1 MARSNVRNQD
11 GAFFD
16 AQPHPAARDVFTSFT
31 LLLISP
37 TPRQIDLHSREKYVV
52 SLNCRDMAF
61 LATDLIEL
69 VPLDS
74 DDETHVEVYRQSRNE
89 PEMRATGAYGEC
101 DTRSQTRERIDEG
114 HSTENPSALCAIR
127 AEETVVGWAVTNL
140 HDARAHAAYVGYYVL
155 PDYWSNGYASE
166 AAQLLVSYA
175 FDELNAHRVEAS
187 VQADNPASKR
197 VLEKLGFQQEGT
209 KRDAY
214 YKQGEYKDITL
225 WSLLADEFEE

>member
-1 MARSNVRNQD
+1 VSQR
-11 GAFFD
+11 
-16 AQPHPAARDVFTSFT
+16 PHVSTNAG
-31 LLLISP
+31 
-37 TPRQIDLHSREKYVV
+37 QIDLHNRDEYGV
-52 SLNCRDMAF
+52 SPGFEDMVF

-69 VPLDS
+69 VPLDP
-74 DDETHVEVYRQSRNE
+74 DNEVHVETYRQSRNE
-89 PEMRATGAYGEC
+89 PEMRATGAYSEC
-101 DTRSQTRERIDEG
+101 DTPSQTRERINEG

-127 AEETVVGWAVTNL
+127 AEDTVVGWAVTNL
-140 HDARAHAAYVGYYVL
+140 HDVRAHVAHIGYYVL
-155 PDYWSNGYASE
+155 PDYWGNGYASE
-166 AAQLLVSYA
+166 AAQLLVAYA

-225 WSLLADEFEE
+225 WSLLSDEFGE

>member
-1 MARSNVRNQD
+1 VSQR
-11 GAFFD
+11 
-16 AQPHPAARDVFTSFT
+16 PHTYLPT
-31 LLLISP
+31 LG
-37 TPRQIDLHSREKYVV
+37 QIDLH
-52 SLNCRDMAF
+52 NRDEYGASPGCEDMVF

-69 VPLDS
+69 VPLDP
-74 DDETHVEVYRQSRNE
+74 DNEVHVEVYRQSRNE
-89 PEMRATGAYGEC
+89 PEMRATGSYGKC
-101 DTRSQTRERIDEG
+101 DTPSHTHERINEG

-127 AEETVVGWAVTNL
+127 AEGTVVGWAVTNL
-140 HDARAHAAYVGYYVL
+140 HDLRAHAAYVGYYVL
-155 PDYWSNGYASE
+155 PDYWGNGYASE
-166 AAQLLVSYA
+166 AAQLLVAYA

-225 WSLLADEFEE
+225 WSLLDDEFGE